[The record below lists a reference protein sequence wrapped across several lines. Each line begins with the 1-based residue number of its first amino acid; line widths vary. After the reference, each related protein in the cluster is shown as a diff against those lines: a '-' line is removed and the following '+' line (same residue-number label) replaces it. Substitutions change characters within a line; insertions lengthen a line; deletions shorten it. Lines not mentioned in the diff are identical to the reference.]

1 MTSTKYKPKIV
12 LGLIATLVLVFGVGI
27 SIGISYKSAFYETEI
42 VGWNTFHTGSYITAL
57 ESMREGDSEYS
68 YRMLEVSLD
77 VGEGLVSSYLDRG
90 KVDSN
95 VTSEAMDV
103 LKRFS
108 EYRDTYPFEYY
119 SSEPVQ

>member
-1 MTSTKYKPKIV
+1 MASTKYKPKII
-12 LGLIATLVLVFGVGI
+12 LGLIATLVLVLGI
-27 SIGISYKSAFYETEI
+27 GIYIGISYKIAFYETEI
-42 VGWNTFHTGSYITAL
+42 AGWNTFHTGSYITAL
-57 ESMREGDSEYS
+57 ESMREGDSEYG

-77 VGEGLVSSYLDRG
+77 VGEGLVSSYLNRG

-103 LKRFS
+103 LERFS

-119 SSEPVQ
+119 SSESVQ